1 MKILLIGP
9 SPYRAQGGMATVLK
23 DILQSEELK
32 RQYKMEMHE
41 SYIGGNLLKRIFFS
55 FGAYYKFK
63 LRYKEY
69 DVFHIH
75 MASYTSTF
83 RKGYYVRFLKRH
95 GKKVLLH
102 VHGGEYLKFYNGL
115 SEKKRKIVDDIWQ
128 KSDLIIVLSEEWKK
142 RFDKIF
148 DSKKIV
154 VLNNGIDVEAYS
166 AAISSPEN
174 NKDVFLMMGR
184 LEQEK
189 GIYDLVEAM
198 NIAVRSNPKIKLF
211 IAGDGEKE
219 KVQNLIKEKGLS
231 DHIKLV
237 GWLNFEEKLELM
249 KSVATVILPS
259 HGEGLPMS
267 ILEGMAAGKAIVST
281 AVGAIPEVV
290 SEENGILFQ
299 PKDVETLAQ
308 IILKCSLNPDMLQSM
323 SEKNIQKIKE
333 QYNMKKM
340 HEKLAA
346 YYAKCNVEREI

>member
-23 DILQSEELK
+23 DILQSEELNK
-32 RQYKMEMHE
+32 QYELDMHE
-41 SYIGGNLLKRIFFS
+41 SYIGGTLLKRVFFS
-55 FGAYYKFK
+55 FYAYCKFK
-63 LRYKEY
+63 TLYQSY
-69 DVFHIH
+69 DIFHIH

-102 VHGGEYLKFYNGL
+102 IHGGEYLKFYNGL
-115 SEKKRKIVDDIWQ
+115 TEKKRRIVDDIWK
-128 KSDLIIVLSEEWKK
+128 KSDLIIVLSEEWKSQ
-142 RFDKIF
+142 FDKIF
-148 DSKKIV
+148 DSEKIV

-166 AAISSPEN
+166 AAITSSEDH
-174 NKDVFLMMGR
+174 KDTFLMLGR
-184 LEQEK
+184 LEREK
-189 GIYDLVEAM
+189 GVYDLVEAM
-198 NIAVRSNPKIKLF
+198 DIAVKSNPKIKLF

-231 DHIKLV
+231 DNIKLV

-249 KSVATVILPS
+249 KNISTVILPS

-267 ILEGMAAGKAIVST
+267 ILEGMAAGKAIIST

-299 PKDVETLAQ
+299 PEDVEALAQ
-308 IILKCSLNPDMLQSM
+308 SILKCSLNPGLLLRM
-323 SEKNIQKIKE
+323 SENNMQKMKE
-333 QYNMKKM
+333 QYDMKKM

-346 YYAKCNVEREI
+346 YYAECNTEM